1 MKCAVKNKQNK
12 RFAWDSIDTTASKK
26 FKKRLDKLLQKVYDI
41 ELYQYKMDNLLI
53 GSRRVCPGARA
64 CLRKRKDFK
73 SFSGYLLF
81 GTKIGTE

>member
-1 MKCAVKNKQNK
+1 MLYKTSKTNGL
-12 RFAWDSIDTTASKK
+12 RGTALSSPFQKIFSKG
-26 FKKRLDKLLQKVYDI
+26 LDKLLKKVYYI